1 MGASI
6 LDRLNKRNG
15 TTDHTI
21 AGALKSYIIRNGGDP
36 TGLQSISD
44 LVEALPEGTGG
55 SGSANVGQH
64 IYGVKW
70 TYAYTEDDEPV
81 KYLPSAGV
89 RTDEAADF
97 SDPVPFVMGSS
108 QNAMILS
115 ALSCGSPFDSL
126 YPWNGMERYRDRLA
140 GEFVSIPKF
149 WYKWTKTD
157 DYLQLQVATYAAE
170 GFHVSPAHQ
179 PRGEET
185 ADRDVVYIGRY
196 KCTKTQGI
204 SNTNEEP
211 AINMTREYVRSLLS
225 EKSENLNISGYSMQ
239 DYAMFW
245 TWRMLYLVEFANWDG
260 QAVIGDGTGSVNIDD
275 SDDSRLIS
283 VTGLTDNMPYHTGT
297 MRTDKDT
304 EGQGVQ
310 YRWIEDPWGNVMEF
324 IDGWRMDTS
333 DKTIYVT
340 TNLADFS
347 DSEGGTAVGDGEN
360 VSGWIVD
367 WTVPETD
374 GYDWALIPI
383 TTATHINS
391 VADCSEF
398 SGPVLFCGGVF
409 DGSNS
414 RCGPFCL
421 YSYGVS
427 SADGSLG
434 ARLQKIP

>member
-1 MGASI
+1 MTKNDI
-6 LDRLNKRNG
+6 IKYVMDTPENTNKYVLDSMLNELN
-15 TTDHTI
+15 
-21 AGALKSYIIRNGGDP
+21 N
-36 TGLQSISD
+36 
-44 LVEALPEGTGG
+44 EGG
-55 SGSANVGQH
+55 SSTPSFIGQH

-97 SDPVPFVMGSS
+97 SDPVPFVMGTSKD
-108 QNAMILS
+108 AMILS

-126 YPWNGMERYRDRLA
+126 YPWNGMERYRDRLS

-185 ADRDVVYIGRY
+185 ADRDIVYIGRY
-196 KCTKTQGI
+196 KCVEPYGL
-204 SNTNEEP
+204 SNTNGQPSTNVSRSELRI
-211 AINMTREYVRSLLS
+211 AINDMQSQV
-225 EKSENLNISGYSMQ
+225 NISGHSIQ

-260 QAVIGDGTGSVNIDD
+260 QAMIGDGTGSVNIDD
-275 SDDSRLIS
+275 DGNYLIS

-297 MRTDKDT
+297 MRTSKDE

-310 YRWIEDPWGNVMEF
+310 YRWIEDPWGNVKEF
-324 IDGWRMDTS
+324 IDGWRRDTS

-340 TNLADFS
+340 TNLANFS

-383 TTATHINS
+383 TTDTHINS
-391 VADCSEF
+391 VADYSGF
-398 SGPVLFCGGVF
+398 SGPVLHCGGYF
-409 DGSNS
+409 EGSGS
-414 RCGPFCL
+414 VYGPFYL
-421 YSYGVS
+421 YSYGVLD
-427 SADGSLG
+427 ADGTLG